1 MKRTFS
7 ILILIVILFSV
18 ATFEEIYIKQ
28 FISSLKIK
36 AENVSIAINKNEENI
51 NNKEVEKAFNELKN
65 FWSKSKNILCYFT
78 NYEKIKSIDESFV
91 KLTTSIKHNDMS
103 VANENIAVI
112 KDYGQIFNYL
122 MGFNLNTLF

>member
-7 ILILIVILFSV
+7 ILILIVILFSI

>member
-7 ILILIVILFSV
+7 ILILIVILFSI

-103 VANENIAVI
+103 VASENIAVI